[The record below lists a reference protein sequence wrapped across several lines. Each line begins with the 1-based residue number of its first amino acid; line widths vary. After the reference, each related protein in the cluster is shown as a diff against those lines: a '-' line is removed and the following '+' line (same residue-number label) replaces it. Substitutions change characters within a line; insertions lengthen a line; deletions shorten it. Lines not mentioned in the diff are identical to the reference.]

1 MTIPRQLAPT
11 VGHAHGGV
19 EFLEGSSAGIEKLA
33 TGRLKMNRHKNIYL
47 NFKFLGPDRKKFQR
61 QRARKTRVDLCSAM
75 AVTWIRLRK
84 VTTSWKKHIQDC
96 DHEKLGLHC
105 ERRQM

>member
-1 MTIPRQLAPT
+1 MTKPRQMAPT

-33 TGRLKMNRHKNIYL
+33 TGRLKKSRHKNIYI

-61 QRARKTRVDLCSAM
+61 KRARKTRVDLCSAM
-75 AVTWIRLRK
+75 AVTWICLRK
-84 VTTSWKKHIQDC
+84 VTTSRRKHIQDC
-96 DHEKLGLHC
+96 DHEKLGLHR
-105 ERRQM
+105 EHRGM